1 MKNKYGLI
9 LGIGL
14 LVSLGSM
21 GYSIY
26 KGEENNLTKADK
38 ALFGVG
44 LLSLVA
50 TYSYGIDKNP
60 NLASM
65 KKQNKLEKELKE

>member
-9 LGIGL
+9 LGMGL
-14 LVSLGSM
+14 LVSIGSI

-26 KGEENNLTKADK
+26 KGEKNNLTKVDK
-38 ALFGVG
+38 ALFGAG
-44 LLSLVA
+44 LLSLAA

-60 NLASM
+60 NL
-65 KKQNKLEKELKE
+65 KEIEKQNKLESITK